1 MYKSIPVYF
10 KILVRK
16 ALPLD
21 YVAAPYFSVSKLLN
35 FWETQFT
42 SL

>member
-1 MYKSIPVYF
+1 MPVYF

-16 ALPLD
+16 ASLLG
-21 YVAAPYFSVSKLLN
+21 YVAAPRFSVSELFN